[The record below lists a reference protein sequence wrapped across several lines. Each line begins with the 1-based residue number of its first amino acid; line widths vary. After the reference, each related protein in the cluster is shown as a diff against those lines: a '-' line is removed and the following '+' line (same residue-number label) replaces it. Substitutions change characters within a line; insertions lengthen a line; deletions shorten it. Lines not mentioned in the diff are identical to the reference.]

1 MDWFIYAKDHRHKK
15 GKCLEQI
22 FPFSNISN
30 EEHFETNQVKNKTQS
45 FHQTLNS
52 EMMTAKQYEPDETS
66 VLVQVT
72 SPPPP
77 PFHFDELIGLMAE
90 KKLTFIFW
98 LFQRLVLN

>member
-1 MDWFIYAKDHRHKK
+1 MDWFLYAKDHRHKK
-15 GKCLEQI
+15 VKCTEQI

-30 EEHFETNQVKNKTQS
+30 EEYFETNQVKNKTQS

-72 SPPPP
+72 PSPAFP
-77 PFHFDELIGLMAE
+77 L
-90 KKLTFIFW
+90 
-98 LFQRLVLN
+98 